1 MNQQTKKVPGS
12 MYADLMQV
20 IRRRLD
26 TIRLIQGMAGD
37 DFSRAESAAFQG
49 RKTIEGIAFACLV
62 ATENGI
68 KHVPRDAI
76 GQWNAEKILRGLK
89 KKGIE
94 TLPNP
99 SIMRY
104 PTDQER
110 ADNPGVGTTIEGQP
124 ALCLSHDQ
132 LIEIYQN
139 THRWLH
145 EINPYTESDRT
156 DFYTKNGASF
166 WQEMENVDRFI
177 DKHFISIGGEGF
189 FCVLRDKVDGQT
201 KVQAVSR
208 PPGWR
213 AR

>member
-1 MNQQTKKVPGS
+1 
-12 MYADLMQV
+12 
-20 IRRRLD
+20 
-26 TIRLIQGMAGD
+26 
-37 DFSRAESAAFQG
+37 
-49 RKTIEGIAFACLV
+49 
-62 ATENGI
+62 
-68 KHVPRDAI
+68 
-76 GQWNAEKILRGLK
+76 
-89 KKGIE
+89 
-94 TLPNP
+94 
-99 SIMRY
+99 MRY

-145 EINPYTESDRT
+145 EINPYTEPHRT

-166 WQEMENVDRFI
+166 WQEMGKVDRFI

-208 PPGWR
+208 PPDWR